1 MENRYVQVPVPEEHV
16 PKVYAL
22 LADLDRGEVAAPPEA
37 APAEEPVLDQE
48 LVTRMWKES
57 EPRHRR
63 LMEFLAAN
71 AGQWFFTGELA
82 EALEVASGRRGMA
95 GVFGAFGR
103 RSSHRYGGLT
113 PWQLDWNPDEKRE
126 VKYRMNQ
133 EVAAWVEAAAAS

>member
-22 LADLDRGEVAAPPEA
+22 LAKLDQGEEA
-37 APAEEPVLDQE
+37 VVEAPAEAQAPDQE

-63 LMEFLAAN
+63 LMEFLAAHPDE
-71 AGQWFFTGELA
+71 WFFTGELA
-82 EALEVASGRRGMA
+82 DVLEVNTGRRGMA

-103 RSSHRYGGLT
+103 RSAHRYGGAI

-133 EVAAWVEAAAAS
+133 EVAAWVKAAAAS